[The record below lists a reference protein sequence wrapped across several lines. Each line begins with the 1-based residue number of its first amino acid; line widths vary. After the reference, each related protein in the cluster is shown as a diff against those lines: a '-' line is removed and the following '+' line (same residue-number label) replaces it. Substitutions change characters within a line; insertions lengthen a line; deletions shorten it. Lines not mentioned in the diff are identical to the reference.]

1 MTMYSNDLSSGKF
14 LRQSRGTHWDSGET
28 KSTKLSDQISIIMFS
43 LGDAQL
49 SYAMAV
55 GHIH

>member
-1 MTMYSNDLSSGKF
+1 MYSNDLSSGKF